1 MRTVLQSIAL
11 RGFKTFADLA
21 DDHLFEVRPLNVL
34 IGPNGAGKS
43 NFISFFRLLSWAL
56 SPPGRLQE
64 HVARQGGASSFLT
77 DGPETTREIT
87 AHLELTTDS
96 GENEYSFRLTYAADD
111 TLIFTEEKFR
121 FTRLGS
127 VTEAPWEEMAVGQ
140 REAQIIRESEGG
152 GETARVIHNLLRR
165 LIVYQ
170 FNNTS
175 ETARI
180 RGKWNKDD
188 GRYLKEDGANLA
200 SVLYRLKTH
209 EAPYYARIVRT
220 IRMIL
225 PFFEDFELE
234 PEYDALLL
242 RWRERHSDRIF
253 NASQAADGMLRAMAL
268 VTLLLLPDGDL
279 PDVLIL
285 DEPELGL
292 HPAAIGVVGGLI
304 RSISSQ
310 IQVILATQSL
320 PLVDCFGPEDVVVVD
335 RGYDGLNAMRVG
347 RYSRIKRID
356 RASLQDWL
364 DEYALSELWEKNVLG
379 GRP

>member
-1 MRTVLQSIAL
+1 MRTMMRSIAL
-11 RGFKTFADLA
+11 QGFKTFADMA
-21 DDHLFEVRPLNVL
+21 GDHAFEVKPLNVL

-56 SPPGRLQE
+56 SPPGKLQE
-64 HVARQGGASSFLT
+64 HVARQGGASSILT
-77 DGPETTREIT
+77 DGPANTREIT
-87 AHLELTTDS
+87 AHLELETDC
-96 GENEYSFRLTYAADD
+96 GENEYAFRLAYAADD

-121 FTRLGS
+121 FTRQGS
-127 VTEAPWEEMAVGQ
+127 PTEAAWQVMSVGQ
-140 REAQIIRESEGG
+140 REAQLVRESEAGNQ
-152 GETARVIHNLLRR
+152 TARVIHSLLRR
-165 LIVYQ
+165 VVVYQ
-170 FNNTS
+170 FHNTS

-200 SVLYRLKTH
+200 SVLYRLKNN
-209 EAPYYARIVRT
+209 EAAYYERIVKT
-220 IRMIL
+220 IRLIL

-242 RWRERHSDRIF
+242 RWREKHSDRIF
-253 NASQAADGMLRAMAL
+253 NASQAADGMLRVMAL
-268 VTLLLLPDGDL
+268 VTLLLLPEDDL

-292 HPAAIGVVGGLI
+292 HPAAIGVIGGLI
-304 RSISSQ
+304 RSASSQ

-320 PLVDCFGPEDVVVVD
+320 PLVDCFEPEDIVIAD
-335 RGYDGLNAMRVG
+335 RGYDGWNAMRVG
-347 RYSRIKRID
+347 RYSRFKRLD

-364 DEYALSELWEKNVLG
+364 DEYSLSELWEKNVLG